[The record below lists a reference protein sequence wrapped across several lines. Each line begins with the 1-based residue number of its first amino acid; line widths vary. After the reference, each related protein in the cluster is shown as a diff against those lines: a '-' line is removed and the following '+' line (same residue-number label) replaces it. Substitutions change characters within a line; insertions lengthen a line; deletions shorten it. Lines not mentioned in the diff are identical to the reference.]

1 MYVHI
6 KLRELLEGPPYKRIK
21 IRLNYNIIRKNK
33 CECFKNKI
41 NGIISSQAIIEILG
55 KGSETRNEAKD
66 F

>member
-1 MYVHI
+1 MI
-6 KLRELLEGPPYKRIK
+6 W
-21 IRLNYNIIRKNK
+21 KNE

-66 F
+66 FKSMPIRFPTSAGQC